1 MRWIAFVLAISN
13 TLWPNQAQAQS
24 SVVPSITPSLAT
36 PIIYELRLPGVGAV
50 TVVGYDAGSD
60 ILLPI
65 ESILELA
72 GLHFKVDYTHKTVQF
87 DRTLIPISGLRNH
100 PSPDSAYSFLST
112 ITRSL
117 KITARLD
124 REEAT
129 IIFANTEH
137 LPAVRQ
143 LRRAAARA
151 VFNRSKLPETLT
163 PPIPVESPSPRMGS
177 VALDYAL
184 YQQRARDASSRSYS
198 LSAATPVA
206 SGNLITRLSG
216 SSNNAQLDLAWLGV
230 WPLGHEPTQLRF
242 GSGTSSGLGTV
253 PIRGAYVSNAPWV
266 RVRSF
271 DRLSVA
277 GALPPDWSVEVY
289 RDGVLVGY
297 DSVGTGGQ
305 YQLPVP
311 VHYGENALKLIA
323 YGPGGEIVHFDRMI
337 RARPSMLPTG
347 AFEFAASTGACA
359 TQPCSWMMNMDF
371 RYGLSP
377 QWSLRGGATEYSWRN
392 GAPTDVYPYISLDG
406 ILRPGL
412 SAGVERLHRA
422 YTKVGVAWDP
432 SLAFSVIGDY
442 TVYNKSQL
450 GAYLSGSTSSQLW
463 IVSRFAPASLPIPIE
478 AQLMR
483 VQDRFGTHS
492 FLRTGSSFV
501 LNNATIRPYVRY
513 MDMPS
518 TNTTSLGFDAT
529 ATGAAFKVNA
539 LRMWW
544 MRSAFEINTDG
555 ALQNAEATIARSA
568 IRGLAAEAGLR
579 WNGRSNRPQIS
590 IGLTTE
596 IGQIRTQSYSQ
607 TSLNGDLITANQSF
621 SGSLRW
627 DADTKRLLRSSNSIL
642 ERAGLSGVVFLD
654 ENGNGRFDEGEQ
666 LLRNVNVQVGATV
679 IRTNNAGYYEA
690 WGIPAGQV
698 VCVKIDISLLE
709 SPWWVPVDEQRC
721 VSTMPNS
728 ALPFNVAVVEGGILE
743 GAVISSD
750 SNSINAVGSIKITH
764 AATGRVYTVE
774 PFSDGT
780 FYLMGLL
787 PGSYFVGEKNDSG
800 KQLRMFNVTPNTT
813 TTFDLVAPTQ
823 KP

>member
-1 MRWIAFVLAISN
+1 MRWIAFVIAIST

-24 SVVPSITPSLAT
+24 SVAPSLAT
-36 PIIYELRLPGVGAV
+36 PIIYELQLPGVGAV

-65 ESILELA
+65 GSILELA
-72 GLHFKVDYTHKTVQF
+72 GLHFKIDYTQKTVQF
-87 DRTLIPISGLRNH
+87 DRKLIPVSGLRNH
-100 PSPDSAYSFLST
+100 PSPDSAYGFLST

-129 IIFANTEH
+129 IIFANAEH
-137 LPAVRQ
+137 LPSVRQ

-151 VFNRSKLPETLT
+151 ALNRSKSPKT
-163 PPIPVESPSPRMGS
+163 PTSPVPIESPSPRMGS

-184 YQQRARDASSRSYS
+184 YQQHARDASNRSYS
-198 LSAATPVA
+198 VSAATPIA
-206 SGNLITRLSG
+206 NGNLVTRLSG
-216 SSNNAQLDLAWLGV
+216 SPNNAQLDLAWLGV
-230 WPLGHEPTQLRF
+230 WPLGHEPTQLRL

-253 PIRGAYVSNAPWV
+253 PIRGAYVSNAPWI
-266 RVRSF
+266 RAQSF

-323 YGPGGEIVHFDRMI
+323 YGPGGETVHFDRMI

-406 ILRPGL
+406 IIRPGL
-412 SAGVERLHRA
+412 SAGIERLHRA

-432 SLAFSVIGDY
+432 SLAFSIIGDY
-442 TVYNKSQL
+442 TTYNKSQL
-450 GAYLSGSTSSQLW
+450 GTYLSGSTNSQLW
-463 IVSRFAPASLPIPIE
+463 MVGRFAPASLPIPIE

-492 FLRTGSSFV
+492 FLRTGSSFF
-501 LNNATIRPYVRY
+501 LNNATLRPYARY
-513 MDMPS
+513 VGMPS
-518 TNTTSLGFDAT
+518 ASTTSVGLDAT
-529 ATGAAFKVNA
+529 VTGAAFNVNA
-539 LRMWW
+539 FRMWW

-555 ALQNAEATIARSA
+555 ALQNAEVTVARSA
-568 IRGLAAEAGLR
+568 IRGFAAEAGLR
-579 WNGRSNRPQIS
+579 WNGRSNQPQIS
-590 IGLTTE
+590 IGFTTE

-607 TSLNGDLITANQSF
+607 TTLNGDLITTNQSL

-627 DADTKRLLRSSNSIL
+627 DADAKRLLRSSNSIL

-654 ENGNGRFDEGEQ
+654 ENGNGRFDDGEP
-666 LLRNVNVQVGATV
+666 LLRNVSVQIGATS
-679 IRTNNAGYYEA
+679 IRTNSAGYYEA

-698 VCVKIDISLLE
+698 VCVTIDVSSLE
-709 SPWWVPVDEQRC
+709 SPWWVPVDEQRY
-721 VSTMPNS
+721 VSTMPNA
-728 ALPFNVAVVEGGILE
+728 ALPFNLAVVEGGILE
-743 GAVISSD
+743 GSILSD
-750 SNSINAVGSIKITH
+750 STGSISLAPIKVTH
-764 AATGRVYTVE
+764 RSTGRMYTIE

-787 PGSYFVGEKNDSG
+787 PGSYFVGEKNNSG
-800 KQLRMFNVTPNTT
+800 KQVAMFNITPNTT
-813 TTFDLVAPTQ
+813 TTVDLVAPIT